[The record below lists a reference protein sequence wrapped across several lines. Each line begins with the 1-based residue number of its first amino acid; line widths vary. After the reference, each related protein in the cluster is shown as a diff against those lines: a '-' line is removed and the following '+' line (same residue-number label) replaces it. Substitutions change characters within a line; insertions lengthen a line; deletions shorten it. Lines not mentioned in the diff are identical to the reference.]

1 MVCVFR
7 VIHKIHLQIHRM
19 SLEEDQRVTEGLEVK
34 DDEIHVLYPLGLL
47 KAFGHVLG
55 CFKQIL

>member
-1 MVCVFR
+1 
-7 VIHKIHLQIHRM
+7 M

-34 DDEIHVLYPLGLL
+34 DDETHVLYPLGLL